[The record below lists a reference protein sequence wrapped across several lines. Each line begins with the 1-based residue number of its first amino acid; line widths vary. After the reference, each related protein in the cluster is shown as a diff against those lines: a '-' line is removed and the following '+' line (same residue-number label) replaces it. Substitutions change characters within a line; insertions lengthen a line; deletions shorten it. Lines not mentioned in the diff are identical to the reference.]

1 LLEKEI
7 MSTAKAKGFQR
18 FILDESFSGVV
29 LLAAT
34 AIALIWANSAIG
46 ESYDRLWSDTYFT
59 IGVGSFELSKPLYY
73 WINDGLM
80 AIFFFLI
87 GLEIKRELLV
97 GDLSSMQKA
106 GLPLVAAVGG
116 MVVPALT
123 FMIFNFNDEV
133 YRNGW
138 AIPMATDIAFALGI
152 LAMVGKRVPIGLKI
166 FLTALA
172 IVDDLGAVLSIA
184 IFYTDTIQWLY
195 LGIAFGAL
203 IILFLLNMAGV
214 RQVWVYLVIGFFA
227 VWLPLLLSGVHATI
241 AGVLVAFT
249 IPTKR
254 KIRARI
260 FGSQLSNM
268 ISTFDS
274 LKDSPDKRIMS
285 HDQLETMDEIKEIC
299 KKAES
304 PLQRIEHR
312 LKPFALFVI
321 MPIFA
326 LANTGLP
333 FSFADSVEVV
343 KHPVFIGIV
352 LGLVLGKSLGIFG
365 FSWLAIR
372 LKWLKLP
379 DGVSNQQMFG
389 ASLLAG
395 IGFTMSLF
403 ITDLAFHGDALQ
415 IIAKKGIFLASL
427 LAGIVGFIWLRVVS
441 KN

>member
-1 LLEKEI
+1 
-7 MSTAKAKGFQR
+7 M
-18 FILDESFSGVV
+18 
-29 LLAAT
+29 LAAT

>member
-1 LLEKEI
+1 